1 LQGSL
6 GLKDRE
12 SFRKLY
18 INEAMALKLIEMTI
32 PDKPNSKNQK
42 YRLTEKG
49 RALLIQIKQQKEER

>member
-1 LQGSL
+1 LQGLL

-18 INEAMALKLIEMTI
+18 VNEAMALQLIEMTI